1 MGNYGERER
10 MVLHIGRKAIIQ
22 RKKKIIKKL
31 AMKTGM
37 KRQGGAKE

>member
-1 MGNYGERER
+1 

-22 RKKKIIKKL
+22 RMKKKKIKKL